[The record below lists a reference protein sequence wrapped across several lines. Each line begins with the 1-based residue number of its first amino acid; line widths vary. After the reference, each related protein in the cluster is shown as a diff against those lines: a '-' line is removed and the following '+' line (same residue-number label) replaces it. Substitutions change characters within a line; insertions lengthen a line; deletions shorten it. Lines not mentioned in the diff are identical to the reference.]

1 MPLSPDEQ
9 RILDEIEERLRAE
22 DPRLA
27 DAVAKTSL
35 QGHVAR
41 RIRLASVTFVVGFLT
56 LMTFPV
62 SIAIAAVGF
71 ALTAYPVGVERGWIT
86 RAQARTRTRISPGPG
101 SGVGTSSSFSTL
113 GGPNSRITIAFK
125 VSLPEI

>member
-9 RILDEIEERLRAE
+9 RILDEIEQRLRAE
-22 DPRLA
+22 DPELA
-27 DAVAKTSL
+27 ETVSRTSL

-71 ALTAYPVGVERGWIT
+71 GVMLFATLVIYRSLAQLGRDQLRALQRSGGFSLAALLARLAGRGD
-86 RAQARTRTRISPGPG
+86 RGAA
-101 SGVGTSSSFSTL
+101 
-113 GGPNSRITIAFK
+113 
-125 VSLPEI
+125 